1 MSCCDYQ
8 CNQGRDCPVRTAKVA
23 TAKPLYRRCDVGG
36 PCPRPDAQ
44 CEAECLL
51 SADYGEPIS
60 RLEEIVMYVV
70 ITLAVG
76 LLLVLAGGAV
86 GFLWGLT

>member
-1 MSCCDYQ
+1 MSCCDYK
-8 CNQGRDCPVRTAKVA
+8 CDQGRSCPVRAAKVA
-23 TAKPLYRRCDVGG
+23 TAKPLTRICDIGG
-36 PCPRPDAQ
+36 TCPQTEPCK
-44 CEAECLL
+44 AECLL

-60 RLEEIVMYVV
+60 RLEEVVMYIV